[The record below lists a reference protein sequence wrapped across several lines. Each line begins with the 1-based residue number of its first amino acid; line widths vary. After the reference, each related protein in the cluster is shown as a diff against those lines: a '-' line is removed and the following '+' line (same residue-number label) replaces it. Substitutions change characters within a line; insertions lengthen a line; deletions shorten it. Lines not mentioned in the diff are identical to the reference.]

1 MISSSDRLMREVFL
15 KLITEYENR
24 SQMEKRRNTELTT
37 ESTSLTLRL
46 WEALRLREAEEETI
60 NTRQKVNKSKCCQH
74 CGKENNVF
82 FANTITGHI
91 PSVASAE

>member
-1 MISSSDRLMREVFL
+1 MISSSDGLMREVFP
-15 KLITEYENR
+15 KLVTEYENR
-24 SQMEKRRNTELTT
+24 SEMEKRRNTELTT
-37 ESTSLTLRL
+37 ESTSL
-46 WEALRLREAEEETI
+46 ALRLREAEEETV
-60 NTRQKVNKSKCCQH
+60 NMRRKVNESKCCRH